1 MDPNGFEFKVC
12 QSEDG
17 EILMVLQGQVS
28 GVLRFATHDA
38 LASFV
43 EKYFEPAQ
51 ALVEDRCLRSDP
63 ADDRSLERELDIVRF
78 SVSKVI

>member
-1 MDPNGFEFKVC
+1 MDPGGFEFKVC
-12 QSEDG
+12 QSEDD
-17 EILMVLQGQVS
+17 EILMVLRGQVS
-28 GVLRFATHDA
+28 GVLRFATHDD

-43 EKYFEPAQ
+43 EKYFEHAQ
-51 ALVEDRCLRSDP
+51 VPVEDRCLRSDP

>member
-1 MDPNGFEFKVC
+1 MDPSGFEFKVC
-12 QSEDG
+12 QSEDD

-43 EKYFEPAQ
+43 EKYFEHTQ
-51 ALVEDRCLRSDP
+51 ALVEDHCLRSDR
-63 ADDRSLERELDIVRF
+63 ADDRSLERELDIVRL